1 MRVTRIGW
9 ALGAS
14 LLLTAAAC
22 DSPGS
27 VVCGPGTVQVGSQ
40 CVAGGPDGMGMMMN
54 DPPPTPP
61 PSGGTDAGPGGGTMD
76 PPPPMG
82 GADAGP
88 DFRSTPPGPMGRP
101 PSPGCDTS
109 DGDDCAAW
117 ADALAALIASHE
129 GRGCGDDLTRPSELQ
144 GIAERHAQHQA
155 SVDMLDPTSPDGD
168 LFRQIRDAD
177 VVFMNAGA
185 LFSVGNYGAE
195 DVMDRWL
202 DGADTTDVLDQC
214 WTMAGVGFATGES
227 GWSYATVILAR

>member
-1 MRVTRIGW
+1 MQWIRFGW

-14 LLLTAAAC
+14 LLLVAAC
-22 DSPGS
+22 DSPGG

-40 CVAGGPDGMGMMMN
+40 CVAGGGDGMGMMMN
-54 DPPPTPP
+54 DPP
-61 PSGGTDAGPGGGTMD
+61 

-88 DFRSTPPGPMGRP
+88 DFRSTPPGPMGAP
-101 PSPGCDTS
+101 PEPGCDTAM
-109 DGDDCAAW
+109 GDDCAAW
-117 ADALAALIASHE
+117 ADALAALIGSHE
-129 GRGCGDDLTRPSELQ
+129 GRGCGDELTRPSELQ

-202 DGADTTDVLDQC
+202 DGSDTAGVLGQC
-214 WTMAGVGFATGES
+214 WTMAGVSFATGES